1 MRLRAT
7 GCAALTLAIGCG
19 DTVSAPPPEPTYACV
34 PDRAA
39 WNATV
44 RPIVERSCGSCHG
57 DNLSYGAPYS
67 LLDYDFLTRTRGADR
82 PVDRMF
88 ARLREGTM
96 PPASTPA
103 PSIADAQAIAHWATC
118 GAQTLSED
126 TRMRVTAPV
135 FRAPQT
141 APAGL
146 TSVELRADSFEVP
159 LVSDRYQCFTFR
171 NVVAAD
177 QFVRRFEILIDHPEV
192 LHHVVLFKD
201 LGADT
206 GQASYQCQGSP
217 PDTLYTYTWAP
228 GQDALQF
235 PDGGLRI
242 RPDDRYILQLHYN
255 NAREL
260 TGLRDRSGV
269 RLSLSA
275 PSGTE
280 YGMVAIGPL
289 GFSIAPRSEQRVSSA
304 CTLPAGTRLL
314 ASMPHM
320 HEIGASYEQFLLRGT
335 QRTPIIGLTNWRFES
350 QFFYETPLTIEAG
363 DRIETACTF
372 NNTSSRAVTNGAR
385 TSDEMCFGFTY
396 VTPPPPQ
403 EYCNEPLNPPTP
415 ADLTYRA
422 GMCSPAGAP
431 TDLPLVNG
439 AVRVDE
445 AAALAGG
452 TIPDGRWVL
461 SNIEY
466 LLNMLGTPL
475 GPIDPNA
482 SGLQGR
488 GQVWTSQGRL
498 TADIIG
504 SLSLAF
510 AAGNRL
516 ERALPQINFA
526 SAATATGNT
535 LALTTECTA
544 GSASSTPT
552 SLQYEVRGDELIVSL
567 RAQSLGSVT
576 ITPRYTFR
584 LQR

>member
-1 MRLRAT
+1 MRLRAM

-19 DTVSAPPPEPTYACV
+19 DTVSTPPQPTYACV

-39 WNATV
+39 WTATV

-57 DNLSYGAPYS
+57 DTPAFGAPYS

-82 PVDRMF
+82 PVDRMH

-96 PPASTPA
+96 PPAGTPA
-103 PSIADAQAIAHWATC
+103 PAFTDAQSIVNWASC
-118 GAQTLSED
+118 GAQTLTED

-135 FRAPQT
+135 FRAPEL
-141 APAGL
+141 APSGL
-146 TSVELRADSFEVP
+146 SSVELRADDFEVP
-159 LVSDRYQCFTFR
+159 VVSDRYQCFTFR

-177 QFVRRFEILIDHPEV
+177 QFIRRFDILIDHPEV
-192 LHHVVLFKD
+192 LHHVVLFRAT
-201 LGADT
+201 GADDGST
-206 GQASYQCQGSP
+206 SYQCQGSP
-217 PDTLYTYTWAP
+217 EDTLYTYTWAP

-242 RPDDRYILQLHYN
+242 RPTDRYILQIHYN
-255 NAREL
+255 NSREL

-269 RLSLSA
+269 RMMLS
-275 PSGTE
+275 PPEGTE
-280 YGMVAIGPL
+280 YGMVALGPL
-289 GFSIAPRSEQRVSSA
+289 GFAVAPRSEQRVSSA
-304 CTLPAGTRLL
+304 CTLPAGTRVL

-320 HEIGASYEQFLLRGT
+320 HEIGSAYEQFLLRGG

-350 QFFYETPLTIEAG
+350 QYFYETPLTIEPG

-372 NNTSSRAVTNGAR
+372 NNTTSRTVTNGAR
-385 TSDEMCFGFTY
+385 TTDEMCFGFTY

-403 EYCNEPLNPPTP
+403 EYCNEPVTPPAP
-415 ADLTYRA
+415 VDLTYTP

-431 TDLPLVNG
+431 ADLPLVSG
-439 AVRVDE
+439 AVRVEE
-445 AAALAGG
+445 AAALTGG
-452 TIPDGRWVL
+452 AIPDGRWTLTNV
-461 SNIEY
+461 EY

-482 SGLQGR
+482 STLQGR
-488 GQVWTSQGRL
+488 GQVWTSSGRVS
-498 TADIIG
+498 ADIIG
-504 SLSLAF
+504 ALSLAF

-516 ERALPQINFA
+516 ERQLPHINFS
-526 SAATATGNT
+526 SAAAASGNT
-535 LALTTECTA
+535 LALTTECTVGTA
-544 GSASSTPT
+544 ASTPT
-552 SLQYEVRGDELIVSL
+552 SLQYEVRGDDLVVSL